1 MGQRLTGK
9 VAHTSGGASGL
20 GAVQTTL
27 YACASVMISD
37 LEESQGAAVVELCIY
52 GVWPASH

>member
-9 VAHTSGGASGL
+9 VTHISGGASRF

-27 YACASVMISD
+27 YACASVMVSD
-37 LEESQGAAVVELCIY
+37 LEESQGAAVVELWIY